1 MKEFKYTINGNS
13 YTVEII
19 KEDGAEVELT
29 VNGTAYTV
37 EVEEEI
43 IELPKKITR
52 PAAAP
57 TKPTGEPVLGV
68 KKNVSSGGAVKA
80 PLPGVILEV
89 CQSRRHSESW
99 RQSSAAR
106 SHEDGKYHCQRPGRQ
121 SVGNQGRSWD
131 DRSGRHRNDHDRLDV
146 SIERQSLRCLLFA
159 TTHVP

>member
-29 VNGTAYTV
+29 VNGTPYTV

-43 IELPKKITR
+43 IEQPKKITR

-57 TKPTGEPVLGV
+57 TKPTGEPVLGA
-68 KKNVSSGGAVKA
+68 KKHVSNGGAVKA

-89 CQSRRHSESW
+89 
-99 RQSSAAR
+99 
-106 SHEDGKYHCQRPGRQ
+106 
-121 SVGNQGRSWD
+121 SVKVG
-131 DRSGRHRNDHDRLDV
+131 DV
-146 SIERQSLRCLLFA
+146 VKVGDKVLLLEA
-159 TTHVP
+159 MKMENTIASDLAVTVLEIKVEAGSTVLEGAELIMIG

>member
-29 VNGTAYTV
+29 VNGTPYTV

-43 IELPKKITR
+43 IEQPKKITR

-57 TKPTGEPVLGV
+57 TKPTGEPVLAA
-68 KKNVSSGGAVKA
+68 KKPVSNGGAVKA

-89 CQSRRHSESW
+89 CV
-99 RQSSAAR
+99 
-106 SHEDGKYHCQRPGRQ
+106 K
-121 SVGNQGRSWD
+121 VG
-131 DRSGRHRNDHDRLDV
+131 DV
-146 SIERQSLRCLLFA
+146 VKVGDKVLLLEA
-159 TTHVP
+159 MKMENTIASDLAGTVLEIKVDNGSTVLEGAELIMIG